1 MLISHQFTAGMTIHQ
16 FTLLKDQEKIK
27 TVLQSILLAERTEK
41 DVYFKLYY
49 LQGFYVELWCDVHQQ
64 VVYGMRPF
72 ATDRSLEPYLKIVSI
87 TEITGLLKAS

>member
-1 MLISHQFTAGMTIHQ
+1 MTIHQ
-16 FTLLKDQEKIK
+16 FTLLKAQEKIK
-27 TVLQSILLAERTEK
+27 TVLQSVLLAERTER
-41 DVYFKLYY
+41 DVHFKLYY
-49 LQGFYVELWCDVHQQ
+49 LEGFYVELWCDTYEQ